1 MQIKRSS
8 EQNDKYNKV
17 QKMSATIP
25 ATGKKSCVIIQFG
38 YFDRCPE
45 LNYRIEHLTRVCQN
59 DEL

>member
-25 ATGKKSCVIIQFG
+25 APGKKSCVIIG
-38 YFDRCPE
+38 YFDRRPK
-45 LNYRIEHLTRVCQN
+45 LN
-59 DEL
+59 

>member
-17 QKMSATIP
+17 LKMSATIP
-25 ATGKKSCVIIQFG
+25 ASGKKSCVIFD

-45 LNYRIEHLTRVCQN
+45 LN
-59 DEL
+59 